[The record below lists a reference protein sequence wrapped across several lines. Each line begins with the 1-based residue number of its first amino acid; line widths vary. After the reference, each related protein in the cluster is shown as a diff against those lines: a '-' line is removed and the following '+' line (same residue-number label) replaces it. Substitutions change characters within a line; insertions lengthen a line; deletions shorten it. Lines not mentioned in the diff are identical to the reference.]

1 VLVTIVFAAGISTW
15 GATEGA
21 QRWADQLTD
30 ATVEAADPPVW
41 IELVLAANEGE
52 IIEADGSTTCV
63 VRLSQRVLIN
73 ADGAVRVD
81 PEALPFRPKEC
92 MKDL

>member
-1 VLVTIVFAAGISTW
+1 VAAAGPSLD
-15 GATEGA
+15 
-21 QRWADQLTD
+21 RR
-30 ATVEAADPPVW
+30 V
-41 IELVLAANEGE
+41 GE